1 MNIEFVIDIPPAITS
16 DAQLVLFTNSWLSRQ
31 QNEHPPTAV
40 ETEVTLGQYSGLTWE
55 ASDAF
60 SEATD
65 IESFGVKTLPGAGS
79 FYFANHEDGTSEIK
93 HISETEG

>member
-1 MNIEFVIDIPPAITS
+1 MNIEFVIDIPPALNS
-16 DAQLVLFTNSWLSRQ
+16 EAQLVLFTNNWLSRQ
-31 QNEHPPTAV
+31 QNENPPTAV
-40 ETEVTLGQYSGLTWE
+40 ATEVTLGQYSGLTWE

-79 FYFANHEDGTSEIK
+79 FFYANPADGNAIIQHVDE
-93 HISETEG
+93 